1 MKEVSADALC
11 NQMELLE
18 KNRLEVRRK
27 SAECV
32 ECVREYYDEKD
43 MLDAFEQLYQKE
55 TAVERQ
61 VR

>member
-1 MKEVSADALC
+1 MCSCLES
-11 NQMELLE
+11 LE
-18 KNRLEVRRK
+18 KDRTEVEEK
-27 SAECV
+27 AETCV

>member
-1 MKEVSADALC
+1 MLC
-11 NQMELLE
+11 VIRMELLE

>member
-1 MKEVSADALC
+1 M
-11 NQMELLE
+11 
-18 KNRLEVRRK
+18 RRK